1 MKKQRI
7 DIFLVENDYFNN
19 IENAK
24 KAIMAGLIFIN
35 NERAANASVLVSESS
50 SIIVREQSPKFV
62 SRAGF
67 KLEHGLNYFN
77 INLKN
82 QICLDIGSST
92 GGFTHCMLQYGAT
105 KVYCVDVGYN
115 QLAWKLRNDKRVI
128 IIEKTN
134 FRYLDI
140 TKIIDTIN
148 FVTIDVSFI
157 SITKLIDKLQEIINN
172 DTEIVC
178 LIKPQFESK
187 YNEVINGV
195 VNDQNIHFRIINELV
210 NFFINKQLSIINF
223 TYSPILGMK
232 KSNIEYLIHLKNQ
245 PKLSKEIDFKKII
258 TIAWNTLKNK

>member
-7 DIFLVENDYFNN
+7 DIFLVENNYFNN
-19 IENAK
+19 IESAQ

-35 NERAANASVLVSESS
+35 NEPVFNASVIVYESS
-50 SIIVREQSPKFV
+50 SIIVKEKSPKFV
-62 SRAGF
+62 SRGGF
-67 KLEHGLNYFN
+67 KLEHSLNYFN

-82 QICLDIGSST
+82 KICLDIGSST
-92 GGFTHCMLQYGAT
+92 GGFTHCMLQYEAA

-115 QLAWKLRNDKRVI
+115 QLAWKLRNDKRVV

-140 TKIIDTIN
+140 NKINDKIN

-157 SITKLIDKLQEIINN
+157 SITKLIDKLQEIINK

-187 YNEVINGV
+187 YNEVIDGV
-195 VNDQNIHFRIINELV
+195 VNDQNIHLRIINELGD
-210 NFFINKQLSIINF
+210 FFIKKQLSIINF

-245 PKLSKEIDFKKII
+245 PNLSNKIDFNKII
-258 TIAWNTLKNK
+258 TLAWNTLKNK